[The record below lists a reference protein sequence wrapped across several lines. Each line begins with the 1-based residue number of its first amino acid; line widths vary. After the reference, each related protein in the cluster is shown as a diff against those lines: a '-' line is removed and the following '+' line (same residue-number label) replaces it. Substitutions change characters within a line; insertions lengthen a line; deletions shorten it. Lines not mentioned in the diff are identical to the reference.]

1 MVPST
6 IITNTLD
13 MLTSCIKTSCDEG
26 SFDSYK
32 EIILP
37 QLDLL
42 NPTQN
47 IYELVEGCSRSDI
60 VNYIDL
66 SDPISIN
73 NCLGQI
79 ESQAIK
85 IYDI

>member
-1 MVPST
+1 MTTSI

-42 NPTQN
+42 NPILN
-47 IYELVEGCSRSDI
+47 IYDLVEGCSRSDI
-60 VNYIDL
+60 SNYISL
-66 SDPISIN
+66 SDPISVN

-79 ESQAIK
+79 ETQAIA
-85 IYDI
+85 IL